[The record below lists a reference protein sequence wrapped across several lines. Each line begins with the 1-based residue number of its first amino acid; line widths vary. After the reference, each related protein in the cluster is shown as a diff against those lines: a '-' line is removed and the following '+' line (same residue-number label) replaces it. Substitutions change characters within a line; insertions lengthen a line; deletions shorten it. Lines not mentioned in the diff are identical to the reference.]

1 MRRIVFVLVA
11 VVALVGVVAYI
22 GPATGQANG
31 EAAPIFRIKIP
42 AGYRDWRLIAVALV
56 LRDSFELTC
65 SPSRFRFGGS
75 PCRIGAVSGHRSR
88 DVRRVRAEIF
98 LRHAAA

>member
-42 AGYRDWRLIAVALV
+42 AGYRDWKLIAVALV

-65 SPSRFRFGGS
+65 SP
-75 PCRIGAVSGHRSR
+75 ITVSIRRESMSHRR
-88 DVRRVRAEIF
+88 GK
-98 LRHAAA
+98 